1 MVLLSGLA
9 LNSQAEDRRV
19 DSAVAFQAFGGVRAK
34 VGVLVAIDR
43 SDTLASG

>member
-9 LNSQAEDRRV
+9 FSSQAEDRRV
-19 DSAVAFQAFGGVRAK
+19 DSAAAFQAFGEVVAK
-34 VGVLVAIDR
+34 VGVLVVIDG